1 MGLRPQPGVPLLHPI
16 SVSYLHRK
24 AIVPGSNQNSLKTQM
39 KTILVIEDNA
49 AFRRNILRFLELEN
63 FYGIAASDGF
73 AGLQLAQTKYPDLII
88 CDLELPEID
97 GFSIL
102 NALRNN
108 PSIAT
113 TPFIFLCDNVENCR
127 NQSAGSCRADVCLSK
142 PIQLKSLSQ
151 AIREQLSRKPLA
163 NQVVIP

>member
-1 MGLRPQPGVPLLHPI
+1 
-16 SVSYLHRK
+16 
-24 AIVPGSNQNSLKTQM
+24 M

-63 FYGIAASDGF
+63 FHGIAASDGF
-73 AGLQLAQTKYPDLII
+73 VGLQLAQTKLPDLII

-102 NALRNN
+102 NALRAN
-108 PSIAT
+108 PSIAA
-113 TPFIFLCDNVENCR
+113 TPFIFLCDNIENCR
-127 NQSAGSCRADVCLSK
+127 NQRDGDCRADVCLSK

-151 AIREQLSRKPLA
+151 AITEQLSRKAPT
-163 NQVVIP
+163 NQLVTP